1 MLKTS
6 KSKNSF
12 IAFYM
17 SERLDYTSRARRVAF
32 QYPLFSH
39 LSIQINFWIIA
50 HLSFG
55 LVNYLILRSFM
66 TSANF
71 VMGDTLWSS
80 FLLALILG
88 FLFGIS
94 FGMIEYYL
102 ENRIFRRKSLGRVM
116 IFKAILSFIVSLILF
131 YIIRYVLFEKL
142 IAPMVDLSNIKV
154 DEESWKYIFY
164 LFLLHTFFMNIIIS
178 FINQMNKKF
187 GPGILLPLLLGKYR
201 SPKEEERVFMF
212 MDLQSST
219 SIAENLGH
227 IKYSA
232 FIQESFMDIND
243 VVPKFRA
250 EIYQYVGDEIVISW
264 ALSEGLKDLS
274 CIAFYFACEAQF
286 NKRASAYQNEYGTV
300 PKFKAGV
307 HLGKVT
313 AVEIGEIK
321 RDIAY
326 HGDTLNT
333 TARIQSVC
341 NDYGKHLLASKELI
355 DFAKV
360 TTKYDV
366 ASIGKIQ
373 LKGKRNLVDIMSVE
387 EK

>member
-1 MLKTS
+1 MFKTS

-12 IAFYM
+12 IELYM
-17 SERLDYTSRARRVAF
+17 SERLDYTARAIRVASK
-32 QYPLFSH
+32 YPLFSH
-39 LSIQINFWIIA
+39 LSIQINFWFIA

-55 LVNYLILRSFM
+55 LINYLILRSFM
-66 TSANF
+66 PSAKF
-71 VMGDTLWSS
+71 VMGDTLGSS
-80 FLLALILG
+80 FLLALILSI
-88 FLFGIS
+88 LFGLS

-116 IFKAILSFIVSLILF
+116 ILKAILSFIVSLILF
-131 YIIRYVLFEKL
+131 YIIKYVLFEKL
-142 IAPMVDLSNIKV
+142 IAPMIDLSNIKV
-154 DEESWKYIFY
+154 NEESWKYIFY
-164 LFLLHTFFMNIIIS
+164 LFLLHTFFMNAIIS

-187 GPGILLPLLLGKYR
+187 GPGILVPLLLGKYR

-264 ALSEGLKDLS
+264 TISEGLKDLS

-286 NKRASAYQNEYGTV
+286 NKRASVYQSEFGTV

-333 TARIQSVC
+333 AARIQSVC

-355 DFAKV
+355 DIVNITAQ
-360 TTKYDV
+360 YDV
-366 ASIGKIQ
+366 TSIGKIQ
-373 LKGKRNLVDIMSVE
+373 LKGKRNLVEIMCVQ